1 MDIVNAA
8 RTAAALAGLAA
19 LCAGLALAGC
29 GTSPPG
35 PAVPASAVPRL
46 TTLAENAA
54 KRNGDATPTQVT
66 VVLTTHAK
74 ALTSA
79 TPGDTVPGTGRI
91 RVYLITMQ
99 GHFVANDVSVPAG
112 AAAPRGRYISVVVD
126 ARTLGTL
133 DFGIGPHPP
142 PVAPASLGPVT
153 YLHLAGNG
161 AQQRS
166 WTRSRHSS

>member
-1 MDIVNAA
+1 MVIVNAA
-8 RTAAALAGLAA
+8 RAPAALAGLAA
-19 LCAGLALAGC
+19 LCVGLALAGC
-29 GTSPPG
+29 GTSHPG
-35 PAVPASAVPRL
+35 AAVPAPAVPASAVPRL
-46 TTLAENAA
+46 TALAENAA

-79 TPGDTVPGTGRI
+79 TPGDSVPGTGRI

-126 ARTLGTL
+126 AKTLDTL

-153 YLHLAGNG
+153 YLHPGRNG
-161 AQQRS
+161 AQQRG
-166 WTRSRHSS
+166 